1 MRVSMKKLLKK
12 WSFVGLSL
20 IFIVM
25 TLTGC
30 SGENK
35 DDKTANKPEEKL
47 YPITIEG
54 QEILV
59 GQTTVSALLDKGFKV
74 TVSEM
79 TPDKQINKYEIDPNE
94 ELEANSYYT
103 GGSIQIN
110 DSLSAL
116 ISLATDE
123 KSVKMG
129 DAVIARLEFTFVS
142 EDRSY
147 LDNIQFNGVS
157 VNELSRDKAKEM
169 FPDFTGDDNMWFSPA
184 SMTEYKYFLSFSWEG
199 QLHNFYVEKKYDVD
213 WSNKK

>member
-1 MRVSMKKLLKK
+1 MKKLLKK

-79 TPDKQINKYEIDPNE
+79 TPDKQINKY
-94 ELEANSYYT
+94 
-103 GGSIQIN
+103 
-110 DSLSAL
+110 
-116 ISLATDE
+116 
-123 KSVKMG
+123 
-129 DAVIARLEFTFVS
+129 R
-142 EDRSY
+142 
-147 LDNIQFNGVS
+147 
-157 VNELSRDKAKEM
+157 
-169 FPDFTGDDNMWFSPA
+169 W
-184 SMTEYKYFLSFSWEG
+184 
-199 QLHNFYVEKKYDVD
+199 
-213 WSNKK
+213 

>member
-1 MRVSMKKLLKK
+1 MKKILKK
-12 WSFVGLSL
+12 WSLVGLSL

-35 DDKTANKPEEKL
+35 DDKTSNKPEEKL
-47 YPITIEG
+47 YPIMIEG

-59 GQTTVSALLDKGFKV
+59 GQTTVGTLLDKGFKV

-79 TPDKQINKYEIDPNE
+79 TADKQINKYEIDPNE

-129 DAVIARLEFTFVS
+129 DSVIARLEFTFLS

-147 LDNIQFNGVS
+147 LDNILFNGVS
-157 VNELSRDKAKEM
+157 VNELTRDKAKEM

-199 QLHNFYVEKKYDVD
+199 QLQNFYVEKKYDVD
-213 WSNKK
+213 WSSKK

>member
-1 MRVSMKKLLKK
+1 MKKLLKK
-12 WSFVGLSL
+12 WSLVGLSL

-30 SGENK
+30 SDESK
-35 DDKTANKPEEKL
+35 DDKTSNKPEEKL

-59 GQTTVSALLDKGFKV
+59 GQTTVGTLLDKGFKV

-79 TPDKQINKYEIDPNE
+79 TADKQINKYEIDPNE

-129 DAVIARLEFTFVS
+129 DSIIARLEFTFMS

-157 VNELSRDKAKEM
+157 VNELTRDKAKEM

-199 QLHNFYVEKKYDVD
+199 QLQNFYVEKKYDVD

>member
-1 MRVSMKKLLKK
+1 MKKLLKK

-30 SGENK
+30 SGENN

>member
-1 MRVSMKKLLKK
+1 MKKLLKK

-30 SGENK
+30 SGENN

-47 YPITIEG
+47 DPITIEG

-199 QLHNFYVEKKYDVD
+199 QLQNFYVEKKYDVD

>member
-1 MRVSMKKLLKK
+1 MKKLLKK

-30 SGENK
+30 SGENN

-59 GQTTVSALLDKGFKV
+59 GQTTVSTLLDKGFKV

-110 DSLSAL
+110 DSPSAL

-199 QLHNFYVEKKYDVD
+199 QLQNFYIEKKYDVD

>member
-1 MRVSMKKLLKK
+1 MKKLLKK

-30 SGENK
+30 SGENN

-199 QLHNFYVEKKYDVD
+199 QLQNFYVEKKYDVD

>member
-1 MRVSMKKLLKK
+1 MKKLLKK

-30 SGENK
+30 SGENN

-47 YPITIEG
+47 YTITIEG

-199 QLHNFYVEKKYDVD
+199 QLQNFYVEKKYDVD

>member
-1 MRVSMKKLLKK
+1 MKKLLKK

>member
-1 MRVSMKKLLKK
+1 MKKLLKK

-30 SGENK
+30 SGENN
-35 DDKTANKPEEKL
+35 DDKTANNPEEKL

-199 QLHNFYVEKKYDVD
+199 QLQNFYVEKKYDVD